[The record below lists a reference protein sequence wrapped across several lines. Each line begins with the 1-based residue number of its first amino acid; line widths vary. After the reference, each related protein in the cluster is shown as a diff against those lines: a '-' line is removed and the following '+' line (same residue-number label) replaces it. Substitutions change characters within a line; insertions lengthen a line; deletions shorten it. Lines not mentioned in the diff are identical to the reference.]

1 MVEVIGADQVYQK
14 AIGLPYVLIE
24 DMKILKIRDLK
35 LEVQCSHD
43 ALLMYGRYCKL
54 SRECS

>member
-1 MVEVIGADQVYQK
+1 MVGADQVYKK
-14 AIGLPYVLIE
+14 AIGLNYVLIE

-43 ALLMYGRYCKL
+43 ALLMYGRYCKI